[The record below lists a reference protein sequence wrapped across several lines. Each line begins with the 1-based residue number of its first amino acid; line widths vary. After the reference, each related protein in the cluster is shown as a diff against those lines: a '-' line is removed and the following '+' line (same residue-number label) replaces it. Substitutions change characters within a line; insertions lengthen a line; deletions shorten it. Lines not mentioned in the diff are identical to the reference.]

1 MSGNKY
7 LDSERETK
15 NFSLDTIIL
24 KIPYTGET
32 LEERTK
38 NMK

>member
-7 LDSERETK
+7 LDSEQQTRD
-15 NFSLDTIIL
+15 FSLEKIIL

-38 NMK
+38 DMK